1 MYVNKVV
8 KELSN
13 LYGFNYNEALILL
26 GNDNESTSETTTKKC
41 NDATNINKN
50 DFEIKPFDG
59 IVRQECC
66 KAVIYNH
73 GLYTQCMNITDRDF
87 CSSLCKRQKYG
98 NINIRKDYP
107 VGTYILANGK
117 KEVNYQKVKKRI
129 NKRNHN
135 NISDMQK
142 RILTE
147 DSDTCDEDKIDLDVD
162 KKCRGRPK
170 MAIKE
175 VEVKIDSK
183 EKSNEETE
191 ELEEVL
197 VRRQVIN
204 EKEYL
209 LSDHNILYDTKTYRM
224 IGKYL
229 LGKIIYVDDI

>member
-1 MYVNKVV
+1 MDVNKAV
-8 KELSN
+8 KELSI
-13 LYGFNYNEALILL
+13 LYGFNYNEALILID
-26 GNDNESTSETTTKKC
+26 NDDRYITETTIKKC
-41 NDATNINKN
+41 NHITNINKN
-50 DFEIKPFDG
+50 DLEIKPFDG

-107 VGTYILANGK
+107 VGSYILANGK

-135 NISDMQK
+135 NISDIQK
-142 RILTE
+142 RIVTE
-147 DSDTCDEDKIDLDVD
+147 DSDTGDEEQIDLDVD

-183 EKSNEETE
+183 EKSSGDTE

-209 LSDHNILYDTKTYRM
+209 LSDHNILYDIKTYRM